1 MQKYGNYILTYEG
14 FYSLTLFNGIL
25 PKGVCHADD
34 LFYLWKPLF
43 GYEIP
48 LFGEDISVSEILINA
63 WTNFA
68 KHGNPT
74 PDPESGFVWRP
85 IETIFDYQYLNISGQ
100 NPTMSLNNPE
110 ILSRMEL
117 WESVLGQ

>member
-1 MQKYGNYILTYEG
+1 MSIYNYILTHEG
-14 FYSLTLFNGIL
+14 FYSLTLLNGIL

-34 LFYLWKPLF
+34 LFYLWKPFF

-48 LFGEDISVSEILINA
+48 LFGADVSVSEILIDT

-74 PDPESGFVWRP
+74 PNDQESGFVWAP
-85 IETIFDYQYLNISGQ
+85 MKSCLEYQYLNISGQ
-100 NPTMSLNNPE
+100 NPTMSLNNPK
-110 ILSRMEL
+110 IISRMAI
-117 WESVLGQ
+117 WERVLGE